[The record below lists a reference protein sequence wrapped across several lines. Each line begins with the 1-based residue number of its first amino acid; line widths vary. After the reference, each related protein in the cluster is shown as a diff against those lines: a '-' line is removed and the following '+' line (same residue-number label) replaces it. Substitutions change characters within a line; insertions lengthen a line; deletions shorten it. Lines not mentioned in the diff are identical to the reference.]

1 MRPLRVAVQRFQ
13 EREDYRERCFNNL
26 RMDNAKIP
34 LVIDGIDLLAVDWN
48 LNSTERSFNERYNEF
63 Y

>member
-48 LNSTERSFNERYNEF
+48 LYSTERSFNERYNEF